1 MKKLYIVLALITISS
16 GAFAQA
22 SSCAQSLRLAQSV
35 YDQGRLHE
43 LEDLITKAIGSQAAP
58 CGQAEQVSLLKLLTL
73 TYIYLEEPEK
83 ADASMLKL
91 LQTDNYFEINPA
103 VDPAEFVALYNT
115 FRTHEIYRIGAT
127 LGVNAARPNVANTVS
142 AVELSDDSKY
152 SYAIAI
158 LFGASVDVPLD
169 RNDKLTL
176 HGELL
181 YSQKKFNLDLV
192 TDRSLAG
199 DGSITN
205 EFQGV
210 ETQNWLSL
218 PVSVEYKLTKN
229 KEKEKFYP
237 FVFGGV
243 AIDYLMNS
251 KITSEV
257 IRSNTTSIQEA
268 TFELNPQRNKINV
281 SLQAGAGAK
290 FKMGGGLFIA
300 KVWYTHGLTNVNSL
314 ETSYAN
320 EQATW
325 SQGYADPVFKIS
337 SLSVSGTYV
346 INMFNPKKR
355 TIKAK

>member
-1 MKKLYIVLALITISS
+1 MKKLYIVFLLSLAAT

-43 LEDLITKAIGSQAAP
+43 LEDLITKAIGSQTAP

-83 ADASMLKL
+83 ADATMLKL
-91 LQTDNYFEINPA
+91 LQTDNYFKINPA

-115 FRTHEIYRIGAT
+115 FRTHEIYRIGAV
-127 LGVNAARPNVANTVS
+127 LGVNAARPNVVNTVT
-142 AVELSDDSKY
+142 AVELAEGSKY

-158 LFGASVDVPLD
+158 LFGASADVPLD
-169 RNDKLTL
+169 AKDKLTL

-181 YSQKKFNLDLV
+181 YSQKKFNLELI
-192 TDRSLAG
+192 TERSVEG
-199 DGSITN
+199 YETYTN
-205 EFQGV
+205 QFQGV

-218 PVSVEYKLTKN
+218 PLSIEYKLADK
-229 KEKEKFYP
+229 KFNP
-237 FVFGGV
+237 FVSGGV
-243 AIDYLMNS
+243 VVDYLLNS
-251 KITSEV
+251 KISSEV
-257 IRSNTTSIQEA
+257 LRNNTTSIQEA
-268 TFELNPQRNKINV
+268 TFELNPQRVKTNI
-281 SLQAGAGAK
+281 SLQAGAGVK
-290 FKMGGGLFIA
+290 FQMGSGYFIA
-300 KVWYTHGLTNVNSL
+300 RAWYTHGLTNVNSL
-314 ETSYAN
+314 ETSYSN

-337 SLSVSGTYV
+337 SLSVSGSYV